1 VLLIQRKRFPIRVH
15 IVDSFGNLAGRSGDR
30 YRNWNRR
37 EGNFWRSVPLIHESR
52 VTAFTTARAFSL
64 SWARTPAGMGCYGRV
79 LAHDDPRAAC
89 RGTGVVTEV
98 IYRAA
103 PLTADRDP
111 RESDGSQM

>member
-1 VLLIQRKRFPIRVH
+1 MLLIQRKRFPIRVH

-64 SWARTPAGMGCYGRV
+64 SWAKKPAMAGAMAGFWPTMIHEP
-79 LAHDDPRAAC
+79 LAAGLVWSLR
-89 RGTGVVTEV
+89 
-98 IYRAA
+98 
-103 PLTADRDP
+103 
-111 RESDGSQM
+111 